1 MLDVLDPGFI
11 TTVQDLGRKGYQQ
24 YGVSVGGAADTLA
37 LQAANRL
44 VGNAR
49 EEAAL
54 EITLAG
60 PRLQA
65 RDRCLIA
72 VTGARFAITIDENP
86 VPQDTALFV
95 RPYSIVEFGP
105 LKSGARA
112 YLALSGGFDVPV
124 VLGSRSTNVRGRF
137 GGFGGRRL
145 EPGDRL
151 EQREKLSSYEAAGH
165 MLPDGFRQ
173 YYEDGGPLRVVWG
186 PHLEY
191 FPDEARYYLF
201 HSIWELG
208 EQSDRM
214 GVRLSGDPIPRRG
227 DELLSCGVTLGA
239 IQVPSDGQPIVLMA
253 DRQPTGGYPIIATV
267 IRADIPRLAQKTAG
281 DRISFRPVSVPEAKE
296 AWLGV
301 ERLLAA
307 ILFG

>member
-11 TTVQDLGRKGYQQ
+11 STVQDLGRKGYQQ
-24 YGVSVGGAADTLA
+24 YGVSVGGAADSLA
-37 LQAANRL
+37 LQAANGL

-72 VTGARFAITIDENP
+72 VTGARFVITIDGKP
-86 VPQDTALFV
+86 VPPDTALFV
-95 RPYSIVEFGP
+95 RPFSIVEFGP
-105 LKSGARA
+105 RRSGARA
-112 YLALSGGFDVPV
+112 YLAVCGGFDVPV
-124 VLGSRSTNVRGRF
+124 LLGSRSTNLRGRF
-137 GGFGGRRL
+137 GGFRGRRL

-151 EQREKLSSYEAAGH
+151 DQREKVSSYEAAGR
-165 MLPDGFRQ
+165 MLPDAFRQ
-173 YYEDGGPLRVVWG
+173 YYDDDSPLRVVWG
-186 PHLEY
+186 PQLEY
-191 FPDEARYYLF
+191 FPDEARDHLF
-201 HSIWELG
+201 HSTWELA

-214 GVRLSGDPIPRRG
+214 GARLRGEPIPRRG
-227 DELLSCGVTLGA
+227 GELLSCGVTLGA

-281 DRISFRPVSVPEAKE
+281 DRISFRPVSVLEARE
-296 AWLGV
+296 AWLGI

-307 ILFG
+307 ILSR